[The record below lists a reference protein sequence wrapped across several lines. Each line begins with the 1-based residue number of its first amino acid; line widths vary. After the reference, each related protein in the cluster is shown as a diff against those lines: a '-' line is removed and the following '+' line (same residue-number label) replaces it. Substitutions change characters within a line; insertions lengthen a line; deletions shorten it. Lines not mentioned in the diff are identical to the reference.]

1 MSTENLQK
9 FYALINQRPDLRS
22 QLDKLPDSGSF
33 VQHMVQLGAEN
44 GYVFTAKE
52 LEAAIATKI
61 PDLDLL
67 SDDQLEMVAGAARSS
82 TRQLGSG
89 PESGTSCA
97 DSRWIDP
104 FCTP

>member
-1 MSTENLQK
+1 MSTENLQQ
-9 FYALINQRPDLRS
+9 FYAVINQRPDLRS
-22 QLDKLPDSGSF
+22 ELDNLPDSASF

-52 LEAAIATKI
+52 LEAAIATKL
-61 PDLDLL
+61 PDLELL
-67 SDDQLEMVAGAARSS
+67 SDDQLAMVAGAARSS

>member
-1 MSTENLQK
+1 MSTENLQQ
-9 FYALINQRPDLRS
+9 FYTLINRRPDLRS
-22 QLDKLPDSGSF
+22 ELGKLPDSAGF

-44 GYVFTAKE
+44 GFVFTAKE
-52 LEAAIATKI
+52 LEAAIATKL
-61 PDLDLL
+61 PDVDLL
-67 SDDQLEMVAGAARSS
+67 SDEQLEVVAGAARAS
-82 TRQLGSG
+82 TSRLGSG